1 MSISPLVDRTIAAI
15 GPPDAAAIAAAAAR
29 QAVLTKPPGSL
40 GRLETLSIQLAGIL
54 GQPVPQIAGKAIIVA
69 AADHGVAQ
77 EGVSAYPPEVTPQM
91 VLNFLAGGA
100 AINALAR
107 QAGAA
112 IAVID
117 AGVAADLP
125 PHPDLIIAK
134 PDSGE
139 SDSGKSDS
147 GESDSG
153 ESGYGTASI
162 TRGPAMTR
170 AAAVR
175 CLETGIAAANAQADA
190 GANLI
195 AGGDMGIGNT
205 TPSAA
210 ITAAVTAADAAVV
223 TGRGTGVDDAGL
235 AAKIA
240 AVRRALAVNQPDGND
255 GIDVLTKVGG
265 YEIGVLAGV
274 MLGAAARQ
282 CAVIVDGFISG
293 AAALIAWRLCPQ
305 AAGRMI
311 AAHRSVE
318 PGHNIALTALG
329 LTPLLDLEMRL
340 GEGTG
345 AALAMPIIEA
355 AARCLSEMATFT
367 EAGVS
372 DRDDSAEDD
381 GN

>member
-1 MSISPLVDRTIAAI
+1 MSISPLVDQTIAAI
-15 GPPDAAAIAAAAAR
+15 GPPDAAAVAAATAR
-29 QAVLTKPPGSL
+29 QGMLTKPPGSL

-54 GQPVPQIAGKAIIVA
+54 GQPIPQITGKAVIVA
-69 AADHGVAQ
+69 AGDHGVAQ
-77 EGVSAYPPEVTPQM
+77 EGVSAYPSEVTPQM
-91 VLNFLAGGA
+91 VYNFLAGGA

-107 QAGAA
+107 QAGAQ

-117 AGVAADLP
+117 AGVAVDLDP
-125 PHPDLIIAK
+125 PPTAANLTSAK
-134 PDSGE
+134 I
-139 SDSGKSDS
+139 
-147 GESDSG
+147 
-153 ESGYGTASI
+153 GYGTASI
-162 TRGPAMTR
+162 ARGPAMSR
-170 AAAVR
+170 ADAIR
-175 CLETGIAAANAQADA
+175 CLETGIAAAHAQADA

-210 ITAAVTAADAAVV
+210 ITAAITATDPAIV

-235 AAKIA
+235 ALKIET
-240 AVRRALAVNQPDGND
+240 VRRALAVNQPDGND
-255 GIDVLTKVGG
+255 GLDVLAKVGG

-282 CAVIVDGFISG
+282 CAVVIDGFISG
-293 AAALIAWRLCPQ
+293 AAALIAWRICP
-305 AAGRMI
+305 ALAERMI

-318 PGHNIALTALG
+318 PGHNIALQAMG

-345 AALAMPIIEA
+345 TALAMPIIEA
-355 AARCLSEMATFT
+355 AARCLAEMATFA

-372 DRDDSAEDD
+372 DRDDADQNDAGADSDQDA
-381 GN
+381 G

>member
-54 GQPVPQIAGKAIIVA
+54 GQPVPQITGKAIIVA

-139 SDSGKSDS
+139 SNR
-147 GESDSG
+147 
-153 ESGYGTASI
+153 T
-162 TRGPAMTR
+162 PANR
-170 AAAVR
+170 
-175 CLETGIAAANAQADA
+175 
-190 GANLI
+190 
-195 AGGDMGIGNT
+195 
-205 TPSAA
+205 
-210 ITAAVTAADAAVV
+210 VTARPAS
-223 TGRGTGVDDAGL
+223 
-235 AAKIA
+235 
-240 AVRRALAVNQPDGND
+240 P
-255 GIDVLTKVGG
+255 
-265 YEIGVLAGV
+265 
-274 MLGAAARQ
+274 AAR
-282 CAVIVDGFISG
+282 
-293 AAALIAWRLCPQ
+293 R
-305 AAGRMI
+305 
-311 AAHRSVE
+311 
-318 PGHNIALTALG
+318 
-329 LTPLLDLEMRL
+329 
-340 GEGTG
+340 
-345 AALAMPIIEA
+345 
-355 AARCLSEMATFT
+355 
-367 EAGVS
+367 
-372 DRDDSAEDD
+372 
-381 GN
+381 